1 LKRFEEVEDDAEVT
15 KTLTLQ
21 EVYKN
26 LVEWTESL
34 GSDLNSQYSKGCL
47 IPIKA
52 KELKELA
59 EETGSTI
66 KMLPTKLVAV
76 LKKKVNE
83 PTKKKS
89 RIVACGNMDQSEE
102 EKETYA
108 GGADATAV
116 RSAIR
121 IAALRRWSL
130 RTKDVSTAFLNAD
143 YKVKGEILALKPPNV
158 YLKAGLVEEHEY
170 WLVKKAIYGLKESPY
185 LWAVERDTRLSKM
198 KIEVPNSE
206 DPEIV
211 DKYFLKKLQSDPN
224 TWHIL
229 KEGEEQESKGLLLT
243 YVDDI
248 LVATSDEVGKATM
261 KAIDDTW
268 KCSAE
273 EIVQKGV
280 RVSVSVDW

>member
-1 LKRFEEVEDDAEVT
+1 M
-15 KTLTLQ
+15 
-21 EVYKN
+21 
-26 LVEWTESL
+26 
-34 GSDLNSQYSKGCL
+34 

-66 KMLPTKLVAV
+66 KTLPAKLVAV

-143 YKVKGEILALKPPNV
+143 YKVKGEILVLKPPNV

-185 LWAVERDTRLSKM
+185 VWAVERDTRL
-198 KIEVPNSE
+198 
-206 DPEIV
+206 
-211 DKYFLKKLQSDPN
+211 
-224 TWHIL
+224 
-229 KEGEEQESKGLLLT
+229 
-243 YVDDI
+243 
-248 LVATSDEVGKATM
+248 
-261 KAIDDTW
+261 
-268 KCSAE
+268 
-273 EIVQKGV
+273 
-280 RVSVSVDW
+280 